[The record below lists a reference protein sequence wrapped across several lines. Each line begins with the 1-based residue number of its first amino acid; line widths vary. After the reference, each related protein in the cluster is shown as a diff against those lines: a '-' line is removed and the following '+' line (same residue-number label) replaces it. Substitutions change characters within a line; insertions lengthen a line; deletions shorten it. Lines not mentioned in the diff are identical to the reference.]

1 MTAPGNMFAD
11 LLAQPGVVE
20 TAELRSRF
28 GFMAFHGG
36 LEGGTAEIAAQAAE
50 MAAASLY
57 AVVQPPAMTW
67 HVPSIEV
74 SPDVSKKLAG
84 FVEHVDVAVAIHGY
98 GRRERPLDIL
108 VGGTNRQ
115 LASHVARHLWAGIR
129 GFQIIDDLDEIPDN
143 LRGLHRR
150 NPVNLPTDG
159 GVQVELPPRAR
170 DRRLGAYRG
179 EPCVPVDGLVEA
191 LARAAATYESTSNVP
206 PERQ

>member
-1 MTAPGNMFAD
+1 MFAD

-20 TAELRSRF
+20 TLELRSAF

-36 LEGGTAEIAAQAAE
+36 LEGGTAEIAELAASQSD
-50 MAAASLY
+50 ASLY
-57 AVVQPPAMTW
+57 AVVQPPTMTW

-74 SPDVSKKLAG
+74 TPDESEALAA
-84 FVEHVDVAVAIHGY
+84 FVAHVEVAVAIHGY
-98 GRRERPLDIL
+98 GRRERPYDIL
-108 VGGTNRQ
+108 LGGTNRE
-115 LASHVARHLWAGIR
+115 LAAHVAAHLCAGIR
-129 GFQIIDDLDEIPDN
+129 GFEVVDDLERIPPA

-150 NPVNLPTDG
+150 NPVNLPRRG

-179 EPCVPVDGLVEA
+179 EPCVPVDGLVDA
-191 LARAAATYESTSNVP
+191 LGRAAATYSLSTSKVP